1 MRNPFRIR
9 ASQRSVN
16 DEEFVKLFGSGA
28 FEVMRDIESPWDGL
42 VFLRSA
48 PGGGKTTLLRLL
60 TPRPLE
66 LTRRL
71 IDNPQ
76 VKSTHDGLL
85 KNGAVSASGSEILG
99 TMVVFTTEYRELA
112 VHDRG
117 NSLFRELLNSRI
129 VISVLR
135 ALLERSE
142 RVYPRDLHTISVEWE
157 PESGATIPAQAN
169 GCELYQW
176 ASTIEDGF
184 YQRMDDLGDPGPAQ
198 GGHARLDGLTWFSK
212 AVIVDVNGPVT
223 SKRVLLLDEVQRLSR
238 EQRSSLIEY
247 LTNAREN
254 CGIWVAER
262 LEALNHRELLSEGA
276 LEQRDY
282 EKVIQLERRWTG
294 ARGRTY
300 ARFVEQIANLRAAK
314 AEGFEERDFYSWIAE
329 EDDFARWGPK
339 YEEACAEIRWR
350 IEQRAGDRERFR
362 AWIEAAARFEGTP
375 WERALR
381 WRKTEVVVEKDIR
394 QAQAELPFLALPEEQ
409 FDVRAARIERA
420 AEHFLRT
427 EIGAPVYFGREA
439 LAGVSSWNVDQYLE
453 VAGELFAE
461 IAAKFS
467 GPRDQPNALTTD
479 RQDAIIRG
487 VAKQRWDG
495 LVRRLPQGTAAR
507 QLLLAIERYCREQT
521 FRPTAPYAP
530 GVTGIAITMAER
542 AVLIDSPDE
551 KISHLA
557 KLRDI
562 LTSLV
567 AHNLLIPT
575 LDHQQGGRPVVVF
588 YLNRLLC
595 VQFGLPLGRGGWR
608 HKALDELNAWLRR
621 GSTGWPEVVASALG
635 RD

>member
-9 ASQRSVN
+9 ASQRSVK

-28 FEVMRDIESPWDGL
+28 FEVMREIENPWDGL

-71 IDNPQ
+71 VDYPQ

-85 KNGAVSASGSEILG
+85 KNGAVSAGGSAIFG

-112 VHDRG
+112 AYDRG

-142 RVYPRDLHTISVEWE
+142 RDYPRDLHTISIEWE
-157 PESGATIPAQAN
+157 PESSATIPAQADGRALFN
-169 GCELYQW
+169 W
-176 ASTIEDGF
+176 ASMIENGF
-184 YQRMDDLGDPGPAQ
+184 YERMDDLGDPVPVQ

-212 AVIVDVNGPVT
+212 AVISDVNGPVT
-223 SKRVLLLDEVQRLSR
+223 CKRVLLLDEVQRLAR
-238 EQRSSLIEY
+238 EQRSSLFEY
-247 LTNAREN
+247 LTNARAT

-262 LEALNHRELLSEGA
+262 LEALNHKELLSEGA

-300 ARFVEQIANLRAAK
+300 AKFVEQIANLRAAK

-329 EDDFARWGPK
+329 EDDTAHWGPR
-339 YEEACAEIRWR
+339 YEEACGEIRQR
-350 IEQRAGDRERFR
+350 IEQRIGAGQRFR
-362 AWIEAAARFEGTP
+362 TWMEAAARFEGTP
-375 WERALR
+375 WQRALR
-381 WRKTEVVVEKDIR
+381 WRQTEIVVERDVR
-394 QAQAELPFLALPEEQ
+394 QPQAELFPLALPLEE
-409 FDVRAARIERA
+409 FDLRAVRVERA

-479 RQDAIIRG
+479 RQDAIIRR
-487 VAKQRWDG
+487 VATLRWDG
-495 LVRRLPQGTAAR
+495 LVRRLPQGTAAK
-507 QLLLAIERYCREQT
+507 QLLLAIQEYCREQT

-530 GVTGIAITMAER
+530 GVTGISITMAER
-542 AVLIDSPDE
+542 AFLIDSPDE
-551 KISHLA
+551 KITHLT

-608 HKALDELNAWLRR
+608 HRPLDELNTWLRT
-621 GSTGWPEVVASALG
+621 GSMGQPDLVPNSMG
-635 RD
+635 RN

>member
-28 FEVMRDIESPWDGL
+28 FEVMREIESPWDGL

-60 TPRPLE
+60 TPRPLD

-71 IDNPQ
+71 IENPQ
-76 VKSTHDGLL
+76 VKSTHEGLL
-85 KNGAVSASGSEILG
+85 KNGAVSASGSSILG

-112 VHDRG
+112 AHDRG

-129 VISVLR
+129 VISLLR

-142 RVYPRDLHTISVEWE
+142 RVYPRDLDTIHVEWE
-157 PESGATIPAQAN
+157 PESSATIPVHAD
-169 GCELYQW
+169 GRELFQW
-176 ASTIEDGF
+176 ASHIENGF
-184 YQRMDDLGDPGPAQ
+184 YERMDDLGEPRAAQ

-212 AVIVDVNGPVT
+212 AVITDANGLVT

-238 EQRSSLIEY
+238 EQRSGLIEY

-300 ARFVEQIANLRAAK
+300 AKFVEQIASLRAAK

-329 EDDFARWGPK
+329 EDDNASWGPK
-339 YEEACAEIRWR
+339 YEKACADIRQR
-350 IEQRAGDRERFR
+350 IERRVGDGERFR
-362 AWIEAAARFEGTP
+362 AWIRAAAQFEGTA

-381 WRKTEVVVEKDIR
+381 WRRTEIVVEQDIG
-394 QAQAELPFLALPEEQ
+394 QTQAELAFPLPEEEL
-409 FDVRAARIERA
+409 DRRAARIERA

-439 LAGVSSWNVDQYLE
+439 LAWVSSWNVDQYLE

-461 IAAKFS
+461 IAAKFT
-467 GPRDQPNALTTD
+467 GPRDQPSALTTD
-479 RQDAIIRG
+479 RQDAIIRR

-495 LVRRLPQGTAAR
+495 LIRRLPQGTVAR
-507 QLLLAIERYCREQT
+507 QLLLAIEAYCRGQT

-542 AVLIDSPDE
+542 AILIDSPDE
-551 KISHLA
+551 TIKPLA
-557 KLRDI
+557 KLRDV

-567 AHNLLIPT
+567 AHNLLIPY
-575 LDHQQGGRPVVVF
+575 LDHRQGGRPVVVF

-608 HKALDELNAWLRR
+608 HRSLDELNAWLRR
-621 GSTGWPEVVASALG
+621 GSAGQPEVVG
-635 RD
+635 RGVE